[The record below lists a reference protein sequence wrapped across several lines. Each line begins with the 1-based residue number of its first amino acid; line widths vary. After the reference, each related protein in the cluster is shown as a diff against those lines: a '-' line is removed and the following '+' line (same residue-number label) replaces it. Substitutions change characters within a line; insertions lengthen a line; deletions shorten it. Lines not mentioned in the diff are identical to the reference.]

1 MALTDS
7 LRILITANGA
17 QAEREFSKVGAS
29 ARRSLGQAETS
40 AARWSRSLTSAGV
53 AMATFGGVALVGLA
67 KAAQAAEEENAAL
80 LRLENSIQN
89 MPELAGASTEAFTD
103 LAASMQD
110 STKFADDV
118 VVSAEAMLGTF
129 HLTEQQILQLTPVV
143 ADYAAK
149 FGVDLVT
156 ASKQVGRAV
165 AGSAGAL
172 QRNGIVLDETAYAAD
187 HFGTV
192 LNALKEN
199 AGGFAEQEG
208 QTLSGQLAILKN
220 NMSDLV
226 EGVGF
231 GAVSA
236 FNDLFGPVK
245 AVSNAMQDLNPSTQQ
260 VVGRFA
266 TFGAIGLTA
275 GGGLLFVAGQAL
287 KLKESLQAVAD
298 TAVVARTKVLALQA
312 ATVSAE
318 VGTGSYTG
326 SLAGLA
332 GMYSVVAA
340 GGIAA
345 ATAFQWVQS
354 TALDTVGSLTG
365 LFSVGIDWN
374 PFDNA
379 NDGIELLNK
388 RIGDMVAR
396 DAGSQA
402 MRGLA
407 DSADAAG
414 VAIDELSQEITDY
427 LNGTF
432 DLPEA
437 QRDLRASFEDLFSTL
452 MTEGHSVDDVDASL
466 QAIVT
471 SMGGVV
477 SAGGDANATAEL
489 TIARLREQKRQ
500 GLITTEQFQAM
511 RTAILNLP
519 GVNIPFATPGADGA
533 NQKVR
538 TLHTGLKSLPPS
550 TPVGIQ
556 AFGNATTVLSNVKRM
571 LGEISGKTVTSY
583 VNVVTTGSA
592 PVHSA
597 VGRTFPLGGV
607 SVVGERGPEL
617 VSIPAGGRVFS
628 STESRMRMRQ
638 ANKGGGQRML
648 QPVVLTLD
656 GEVVARHIATIDYRD
671 GISRGDDEWG

>member
-1 MALTDS
+1 
-7 LRILITANGA
+7 
-17 QAEREFSKVGAS
+17 
-29 ARRSLGQAETS
+29 
-40 AARWSRSLTSAGV
+40 
-53 AMATFGGVALVGLA
+53 VGLA

-129 HLTEQQILQLTPVV
+129 HMTEQQILELTPVV

-156 ASKQVGRAV
+156 AAKQVGRAV

-192 LNALKEN
+192 LDALKEN

-208 QTLSGQLAILKN
+208 QTLSGQMAILKN
-220 NMSDLV
+220 NMMDLA
-226 EGVGF
+226 EGVGVGATEAF
-231 GAVSA
+231 SDMAGAVK
-236 FNDLFGPVK
+236 FITDRFEDLDP
-245 AVSNAMQDLNPSTQQ
+245 AMQSAIGQ
-260 VVGRFA
+260 VA
-266 TFGAIGLTA
+266 TWGAVGLTA
-275 GGGLLFVAGQAL
+275 TGATTFLVGQAMKLAPAFQAIAAVGPRTYAAIANLIVPTNTLTASFEGLAVAETTAAAASPVGWIALAVAAAPAAIANFAAMADKFGELTHLFRVSASINPFGKDGPFGDGVQVIQGGVATAVGALNQMNQELYGTDAAAGVAGQAL
-287 KLKESLQAVAD
+287 
-298 TAVVARTKVLALQA
+298 
-312 ATVSAE
+312 
-318 VGTGSYTG
+318 
-326 SLAGLA
+326 
-332 GMYSVVAA
+332 
-340 GGIAA
+340 
-345 ATAFQWVQS
+345 
-354 TALDTVGSLTG
+354 
-365 LFSVGIDWN
+365 
-374 PFDNA
+374 
-379 NDGIELLNK
+379 
-388 RIGDMVAR
+388 
-396 DAGSQA
+396 
-402 MRGLA
+402 
-407 DSADAAG
+407 
-414 VAIDELSQEITDY
+414 DELSQDVRDY
-427 LNGTF
+427 LDSTF

-437 QRDLRASFEDLFSTL
+437 QRNLRASFDELFQVLVSPDVSFDDMGAGL
-452 MTEGHSVDDVDASL
+452 QSVAE
-466 QAIVT
+466 A
-471 SMGGVV
+471 MGAVV
-477 SAGGDANATAEL
+477 SAGGNANQTARE
-489 TIARLREQKRQ
+489 TIARLRETRDA
-500 GLITTEQFQAM
+500 GLITDGMFQNL
-511 RTAILNLP
+511 RTTILNMP
-519 GVNIPFATPGADGA
+519 GVHIPVATPGAPESTRQIGELDRGV
-533 NQKVR
+533 K
-538 TLHTGLKSLPPS
+538 GLPPS
-550 TPVGIQ
+550 RVVGIQ
-556 AFGNATTVLSNVKRM
+556 AMGTGTAISNIDAVKRRLDM
-571 LGEISGKTVTSY
+571 IPKNKDVF
-583 VNVVTTGSA
+583 VNIHTTGSA